1 MRNRPFAQ
9 KSSLLAGPARQVP
22 IFLLGYVA
30 LLRRFSGVATMLR
43 RERATTR
50 LIRGEVTSTLL
61 RAKPS
66 KDGDAELR
74 DYGDASR

>member
-1 MRNRPFAQ
+1 MPRWSMTHITVRA
-9 KSSLLAGPARQVP
+9 APASQLEPR
-22 IFLLGYVA
+22 
-30 LLRRFSGVATMLR
+30 
-43 RERATTR
+43 
-50 LIRGEVTSTLL
+50 TLL